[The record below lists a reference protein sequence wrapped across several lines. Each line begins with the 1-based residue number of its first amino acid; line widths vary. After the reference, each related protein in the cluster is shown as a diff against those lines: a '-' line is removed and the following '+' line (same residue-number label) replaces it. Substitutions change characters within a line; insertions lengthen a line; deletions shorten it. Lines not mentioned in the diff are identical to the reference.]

1 MPTEFLLR
9 GRDFNKITLTGRYY
23 RTDYG
28 NSAGS
33 QTSPVLVIPSPYNL
47 HSLSAYRTIPT
58 LAPSPPPPPPP
69 PSPPPLPS
77 PPQGTR
83 EPRANPYPDPLV
95 QIFAVSTPAK
105 LSLAI

>member
-1 MPTEFLLR
+1 M
-9 GRDFNKITLTGRYY
+9 K
-23 RTDYG
+23 
-28 NSAGS
+28 GS
-33 QTSPVLVIPSPYNL
+33 NTVLVKSELKIGQ
-47 HSLSAYRTIPT
+47 SLQQSFRVPTIPT
-58 LAPSPPPPPPP
+58 LAPSPPPSPEPP
-69 PSPPPLPS
+69 